1 MQYDLRFV
9 RGHNVGRSV
18 VVAENQRLVL
28 GRSRD
33 THVNFQDPLVS
44 RQHCEISNSQ
54 GKLSI
59 FDLKSWNGTY
69 VNGSRIDSI
78 TSLREG
84 DRVTLGKSL
93 FEVRSRNLQSNGTTK
108 IEFSAEGSTQ
118 EGWRPEKGLPEPAKV
133 TGTVPPCGSHS
144 WSPNM
149 VRGYHINGKLGEGS
163 VGTVF
168 SATAVDTKKTVA
180 LKIID
185 PNYISKDS
193 GAKRFQ
199 RAVDICKDIRHPNV
213 IRIYDA
219 GESEGVY
226 YVAME
231 YIAGKE
237 VGTIIQQ
244 YGHLS
249 VATALQ
255 IGIQITAALQYAY
268 ERSIIHRDIKPRN
281 IMVTRRGVAKL
292 VDFGLAKRL
301 YRPMQS
307 VVTMPGEAVGTLA
320 YMPPEQIDDAV
331 HADHRSDIYSLGA
344 SLYHMLSGKHPFDEG
359 SFAEFVTAVMEK
371 SPTPVHE
378 IKSTIPPELSQ
389 LIATAMEK
397 DPDARHQTPAHF
409 GNALRALAIKH
420 NCLGRVGSSTAKT
433 MRLGRSKV
441 TN

>member
-9 RGHNVGRSV
+9 RGFNVGRSV
-18 VVAENQRLVL
+18 VVAENQRLIL

-44 RQHCEISNSQ
+44 RQHCEISNSD
-54 GKLSI
+54 GSLSI

-69 VNGSRIDSI
+69 VNGERITNT

-84 DRVTLGKSL
+84 DRVALGKNL
-93 FEVRSRNLQSNGTTK
+93 FEIRQRETNVQGSTRSG
-108 IEFSAEGSTQ
+108 FSAEGSTQ
-118 EGWRPEKGLPEPAKV
+118 EGWRPEKGLPP
-133 TGTVPPCGSHS
+133 GSGEIKNKTPSAIHS

-149 VRGYHINGKLGEGS
+149 VSGYHINGKLGEGS

-168 SATAVDTKKTVA
+168 AATKTDTKKKVA

-185 PNYISKDS
+185 PSYISKDS
-193 GAKRFQ
+193 GVKRFS
-199 RAVDICKDIRHPNV
+199 RAVKICREIRHPNV
-213 IRIYDA
+213 IRIFDA

-226 YVAME
+226 FIAME

-255 IGIQITAALQYAY
+255 IGVQITAALQYAY
-268 ERSIIHRDIKPRN
+268 ERAIVHRDIKPRN
-281 IMVTRRGVAKL
+281 IMVTRRGIAKL

-301 YRPMQS
+301 YRPLQS
-307 VVTMPGEAVGTLA
+307 VITVPGEAVGTLA

-344 SLYHMLSGKHPFDEG
+344 SLYHMLSGKHPFEEG

-371 SPTPVHE
+371 TPTPLHTL
-378 IKSTIPPELSQ
+378 KSSVPEEL
-389 LIATAMEK
+389 AMVIDKAMKK
-397 DPDARHQTPAHF
+397 DPEERHQTPAHF
-409 GNALRALAIKH
+409 GNTLRGLAIKY
-420 NCLGRVGSSTAKT
+420 NCLGRIGSSSAKT
-433 MRLGRSKV
+433 MRLQRRTPAV
-441 TN
+441 